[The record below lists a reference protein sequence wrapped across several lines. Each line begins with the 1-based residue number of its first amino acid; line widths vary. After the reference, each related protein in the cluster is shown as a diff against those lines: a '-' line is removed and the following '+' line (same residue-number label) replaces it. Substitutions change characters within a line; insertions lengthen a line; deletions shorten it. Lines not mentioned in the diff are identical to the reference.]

1 MWSLHGTP
9 VMPVMKHL
17 NCISYIILFR
27 KNLSRNH
34 QNSQLSGQ
42 ELLPKWLKSQKKLGC
57 SAEKRFDY
65 RVLAVLLV
73 PSIRWWDYRKV
84 DKSGSEKL
92 SVDDEFLTFN
102 RSCKILHHTAR
113 GTDPNY

>member
-1 MWSLHGTP
+1 MEFARHACYASYETFELYFVHYF
-9 VMPVMKHL
+9 
-17 NCISYIILFR
+17 ISKKFI
-27 KNLSRNH
+27 KKS
-34 QNSQLSGQ
+34 S
-42 ELLPKWLKSQKKLGC
+42 ELATLRARAVTKMVKKSKKLGC